1 MTAGRL
7 AAAKPGATTNTTV
20 YRCPTTVTGSTVLN
34 VCNQSGSAATY
45 RTALRDYDQVLHL
58 SGTQSSTGAAASPF
72 KLDKGNPITA
82 YKIQTNPGFQDA
94 NAIPGTTFTST
105 NNSIATILDVFKPT
119 SDVTYYT
126 IVAPVSQTQL
136 EANSQAGTFSNG
148 ETITGAT
155 SGLTAVYRGGADTE
169 LTLQFTDVTTG
180 ATTFNISRNTGL
192 ADGMYLTLGIAQNTD
207 GSPADT
213 EIVSIDASGINTTTN
228 VLTVTRGALNTTPRV
243 IPAGRSC
250 NAWSASATV
259 TTIDEGATFA
269 SGDLTLTVADSTGF
283 VSGGKMLIDNEI
295 LNITDVAGNDITVE
309 RAQYGTGDVDHNN
322 GATVTLLTDNGVY
335 LANYF
340 TESESISGGTSNAS
354 ATLGFSTASDALIT
368 NKYLLSETQGSGHI
382 LFGSILI
389 RKDRL
394 YKFDLSDSSN
404 NNYPLK
410 FSADEAEGT
419 NADPTPGTE
428 YTAGVSKV
436 GTAGTSGA
444 YTSIAVTDSTE
455 INLFAYADGSPAGST
470 TGIGFSLAVDENP
483 AYNEIYIYDVKG
495 EPLAAGD
502 TFTVNSVTYTI
513 TADGLA
519 GGNAAVTPGAFG
531 YVQSYDPVNA
541 HLKVTLGEGS
551 TPFTAGTEFY
561 DTPTLNNGTRTMAK
575 VVTGKILTVNSIGAA
590 DGSRAA
596 GTYTI
601 SAPSGTTGSGTG
613 DTYSIVVDGSGAA
626 TVTIIDG
633 GEGHAAAD
641 TITVN
646 DSLLGS
652 GGGAALTF
660 NVATVSTGVN
670 TDQAAIYN
678 AEDYVFYDKSVA
690 ANTTDKNSAIIVG
703 PGQNLTVYSS
713 AGDLSYVVTGF
724 ESPSD
729 DFTVVNMTKVSST
742 GDGGAGG
749 AAP

>member
-34 VCNQSGSAATY
+34 VCNQSGSGATY

-58 SGTQSSTGAAASPF
+58 SGTQSSTGAAASPLKF
-72 KLDKGNPITA
+72 AKGNPITA
-82 YKIQTNPGFQDA
+82 YKIKTQPGFQFA
-94 NAIPGTTFTST
+94 AAIPGTTFTST
-105 NNSIATILDVFKPT
+105 NNATASILDVFKPT

-126 IVAPVSQTQL
+126 IVAPISQTQL
-136 EANSQAGTFSNG
+136 AANSQAGTFSGG
-148 ETITGAT
+148 ETVTGAT
-155 SGLTAVYRGGADTE
+155 SGFTTVYRGGEDTE
-169 LTLQFTDVTTG
+169 LALQFTDVTTG

-207 GSPADT
+207 GSPATT
-213 EIVSIDASGINTTTN
+213 EVVSINASGINTTTN
-228 VLTVTRGALNTTPRV
+228 VLTVTRGALGTTPLV
-243 IPAGRSC
+243 IPAGRAC

-269 SGDLTLTVADSTGF
+269 SGDQTLTVADSTGF
-283 VSGGKMLIDNEI
+283 VSGSKMLIDNEI

-309 RAQYGTGDVDHNN
+309 RGQYGTGDVDHNN

-340 TESESISGGTSNAS
+340 TEAENISGGTSNAS
-354 ATLGFSTASDALIT
+354 ATLGFSTATDAVIN
-368 NKYLLSETQGSGHI
+368 NKYLLSLTQGSGHI
-382 LFGSILI
+382 LENSVSI
-389 RKDRL
+389 RTDRT
-394 YKFDLSDSSN
+394 YKFDLSDSSC

-410 FSADEAEGT
+410 FSADESEGP

-436 GTAGTSGA
+436 GTAGTGGA
-444 YTSIAVTDSTE
+444 YTSIAVTTSTE
-455 INLFAYADGSPAGST
+455 INTFAYADGSPAGST
-470 TGIGFSLAVDENP
+470 LGIGFSLAVDEDP
-483 AYNEIYIYDVKG
+483 AYEEIYIYDVKG
-495 EPLAAGD
+495 EALVAGD
-502 TFTVNSVTYTI
+502 SFTVNSVTYTVLASGV
-513 TADGLA
+513 TAG
-519 GGNAAVTPGAFG
+519 PFG

-541 HLKVTLGEGS
+541 HLKIALGEGS
-551 TPFTAGTEFY
+551 AGFAAGTEFY
-561 DTPTLNNGTRTMAK
+561 DTPTLNNGTRLLAE
-575 VVTGKILTVNSIGAA
+575 VVDGKILTINSVGAA

-596 GTYTI
+596 GTYSI

-626 TVTIIDG
+626 TVTVIDG
-633 GEGHAAAD
+633 GKGHAAAN

-678 AEDYVFYDKSVA
+678 AEDYVFYGKSVA

-729 DFTVVNMTKVSST
+729 DFTVVNMTKVVSE
-742 GDGGAGG
+742 GGGG

>member
-58 SGTQSSTGAAASPF
+58 SGTQSSTGAAASPLKF
-72 KLDKGNPITA
+72 AKGNPITA
-82 YKIQTNPGFQDA
+82 YKLKTNPGFQDA
-94 NAIPGTTFTST
+94 AAIPGTTFTST
-105 NNSIATILDVFKPT
+105 NGAIASILDVFKPT

-136 EANSQAGTFSNG
+136 AANSQAGTFSDG

-169 LTLQFTDVTTG
+169 ITLQFTDVTTA

-192 ADGMYLTLGIAQNTD
+192 ADGMYITLGIAQNTD
-207 GSPADT
+207 GSPAAT
-213 EIVSIDASGINTTTN
+213 EVVSINSSGINTTTN
-228 VLTVTRGALNTTPRV
+228 VLTVTRGALGTTPLV
-243 IPAGRSC
+243 IPAGRAC

-269 SGDLTLTVADSTGF
+269 SGDQTLTVADSTGF
-283 VSGGKMLIDNEI
+283 VSGSKMLIDNEI

-309 RAQYGTGDVDHNN
+309 RGQYGTGDVDHNN

-340 TESESISGGTSNAS
+340 TEAENISGGTSNAS
-354 ATLGFSTASDALIT
+354 ATLGFSTATDAVIN
-368 NKYLLSETQGSGHI
+368 NKYLLSLTQGSGHI
-382 LFGSILI
+382 LENSVSI
-389 RKDRL
+389 RTDRT
-394 YKFDLSDSSN
+394 YKFDLSDSSC

-410 FSADEAEGT
+410 FSADESEGP

-436 GTAGTSGA
+436 GTAGTGGA
-444 YTSIAVTDSTE
+444 YTSIAVTTSTE
-455 INLFAYADGSPAGST
+455 INTFAYADGSPAGST
-470 TGIGFSLAVDENP
+470 LGIGFSLAVDEDP
-483 AYNEIYIYDVKG
+483 AYEEIYIYDVKG
-495 EPLAAGD
+495 EALVAGD
-502 TFTVNSVTYTI
+502 SFTVNSVTYTVLASGV
-513 TADGLA
+513 TAG
-519 GGNAAVTPGAFG
+519 PFG

-541 HLKVTLGEGS
+541 HLKIALGEGS
-551 TPFTAGTEFY
+551 AGFAAGTEFY
-561 DTPTLNNGTRTMAK
+561 DTPTLNNGTRLLAE
-575 VVTGKILTVNSIGAA
+575 VVDGKILTINSVGAA

-596 GTYTI
+596 GTYSI

-626 TVTIIDG
+626 TVTVIDG
-633 GEGHAAAD
+633 GKGHAAAN
-641 TITVN
+641 TITIN

-678 AEDYVFYDKSVA
+678 AEDYVFYGKSVA

-729 DFTVVNMTKVSST
+729 DFTVVNMTKVASE
-742 GDGGAGG
+742 GGGG

>member
-58 SGTQSSTGAAASPF
+58 SGTQSSTGAAASPLKF
-72 KLDKGNPITA
+72 AKGNPITA
-82 YKIQTNPGFQDA
+82 YKLKTNPGFQDA
-94 NAIPGTTFTST
+94 AAIPGTTFTST
-105 NNSIATILDVFKPT
+105 NGAVASILDVFKPT

-126 IVAPVSQTQL
+126 IVAPVSQTAL
-136 EANSQAGTFSNG
+136 AANSQAGTFSDG

-169 LTLQFTDVTTG
+169 LTLQFTNVTTA

-207 GSPADT
+207 GSPAST
-213 EIVSIDASGINTTTN
+213 EVVSINAGGINTTTN
-228 VLTVTRGALNTTPRV
+228 VVTVTRGALGTTPYE
-243 IPAGRSC
+243 IPAGRVT

-283 VSGGKMLIDNEI
+283 VSGSKMLIDNEI

-335 LANYF
+335 LSNYF
-340 TESESISGGTSNAS
+340 TEAENVSGGTSNAS
-354 ATLGFSTASDALIT
+354 ATLGFTTTADAVINT
-368 NKYLLSETQGSGHI
+368 KYLVSLTQGSGHI
-382 LFGSILI
+382 QLASVLV
-389 RKDRL
+389 RTDRT
-394 YKFDLSDSSN
+394 YKFDLSDSSC

-410 FSADEAEGT
+410 FSANESEGP
-419 NADPTPGTE
+419 NADPSPGTE

-436 GTAGTSGA
+436 GTAGTAGA
-444 YTSIAVTDSTE
+444 YTSIAVTESTE
-455 INLFAYADGSPAGST
+455 INIFAYADGSPAGST
-470 TGIGFSLAVDENP
+470 LGVGFSLAVDEDP
-483 AYNEIYIYDVKG
+483 AYEEIYIYDVKG
-495 EPLAAGD
+495 EALVAGD
-502 TFTVNSVTYTI
+502 SFTVNSVTYTV
-513 TADGLA
+513 LA
-519 GGNAAVTPGAFG
+519 SGVTPGPFG

-551 TPFTAGTEFY
+551 TGFTAGTDFY
-561 DTPTLNNGTRTMAK
+561 DTPTLNNGTRTMAE
-575 VVTGKILTVNSIGAA
+575 VVDGKILSINSIGAA

-596 GTYTI
+596 GTYSI

-613 DTYSIVVDGSGAA
+613 DTYSIVVDNSGAA
-626 TVTIIDG
+626 TVTVIDG
-633 GEGHAAAD
+633 GKGHAAAD

-678 AEDYVFYDKSVA
+678 AEDYVFYGKSVA

-729 DFTVVNMTKVSST
+729 DFTVVNMTKVASE
-742 GDGGAGG
+742 GGGG